1 MELWTYQ
8 PMNPTNL
15 FSLVATEWI
24 LNGSVPAFIKWKQ
37 HVNKKTSIPPLIMP
51 LDERERERQSRTSR
65 SGFDNWTFS
74 TAWSRISRA
83 FSTFPETFQQRF
95 CDSEPKED
103 KYINFNDD
111 SNHEE
116 LEAKKDVS
124 MLSSPNN
131 TGDQVKV
138 LNDSPHT
145 CTNSAFFSYWKAFH
159 KGSEEC
165 VHMNK

>member
-1 MELWTYQ
+1 MDHCLYFLNENSMSIRKHQFLHSLCLW
-8 PMNPTNL
+8 M
-15 FSLVATEWI
+15 W
-24 LNGSVPAFIKWKQ
+24 
-37 HVNKKTSIPPLIMP
+37 
-51 LDERERERQSRTSR
+51 EREREGGGGERERESRTSR